1 MLISHCQH
9 CTDVINEIAAMQ
21 CAYEALCI
29 NILLVHTLTTSDH
42 ILILIRLGN
51 AHQRNH
57 QHH

>member
-1 MLISHCQH
+1 MNETTALQH
-9 CTDVINEIAAMQ
+9 VYD
-21 CAYEALCI
+21 ALCI